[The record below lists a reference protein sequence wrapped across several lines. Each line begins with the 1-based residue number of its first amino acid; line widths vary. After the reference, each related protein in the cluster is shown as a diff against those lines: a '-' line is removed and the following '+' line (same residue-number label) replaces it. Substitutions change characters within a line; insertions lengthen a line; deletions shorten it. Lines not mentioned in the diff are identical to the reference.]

1 MIELRHGRARL
12 ALHRLRAAAGTPL
25 LLLHELAASAAMW
38 EPSAIEWSG
47 PVYALDFCGHGH
59 STAIAGG
66 GYTPELLAGDAD
78 AALAHIGGA
87 VVAGAGIGAYV
98 SLLLSAGRADDVAA
112 CLLLPGRGL
121 TGGGAA
127 PDFRKPKVEFMT
139 TAQRMTGAG
148 CDPMVAIL
156 EHDVRPPEYVA
167 RFAGNARR
175 VVLREDGASRP
186 PWWEALRTLP
196 NAAVERGDLNECLR
210 RLDANS
216 PASG

>member
-38 EPSAIEWSG
+38 QETTLEWSG
-47 PVYALDFCGHGH
+47 PMYALDFCGHGH

-66 GYTPELLAGDAD
+66 AYTPELLAGDAD
-78 AALAHIGGA
+78 AALAHIGGG
-87 VVAGAGIGAYV
+87 VVAGAGIGAYAA
-98 SLLLSAGRADDVAA
+98 LLLSAGRADDVAA

-139 TAQRMTGAG
+139 TAQRMAAGG

-156 EHDVRPPEYVA
+156 EHDIRPPEYVA
-167 RFAGNARR
+167 RFAGSARR
-175 VVLREDGASRP
+175 IVLCEDGASRP
-186 PWWEALRTLP
+186 PWWQALRNLP
-196 NAAVERGDLNECLR
+196 NAAVERGDRNQCLR
-210 RLDANS
+210 RLAAS
-216 PASG
+216 LPASG